1 MRGDD
6 DDDNGGGG
14 GGNRSSIYEES
25 GGDKSKKA
33 ERIKVVETEDCSRG
47 PLSGCIRLAD
57 SSRVIQRLKVSE
69 ILYFFLPSDKMVMRF
84 DVFLLISWKRKLGI
98 LVYFFKLWNKIEE

>member
-6 DDDNGGGG
+6 DDDNGGGGG

-69 ILYFFLPSDKMVMRF
+69 ILYFFPPSDKMVMRF
-84 DVFLLISWKRKLGI
+84 DVFFIDFPETEIRYTSI
-98 LVYFFKLWNKIEE
+98 LF